1 LIVLLLQEELKERF
15 KDMQDDAQL
24 ARDEVSSLLQQRDEW
39 TEQKSALE
47 QTVADMQQRDA
58 ERDEMEQR
66 RQQDGQRQHEEMQ
79 ALQLQLREADQR
91 ERDRAQQTAALEA
104 ELQRMRDSE
113 SQLNDT
119 LRKTRVAL
127 TQEKS
132 KLELYRSASANPTPV
147 NAAPTRQAS
156 ILGAVREQEEPA
168 EHAEPA
174 AAPHVR
180 PDSPYILQ
188 QEIRPIAAPGGTV
201 TDLDDDEAGPAVIRT
216 LVPSV
221 TRLAEI
227 QAIHSSNPL
236 GEEER

>member
-1 LIVLLLQEELKERF
+1 
-15 KDMQDDAQL
+15 MQDDAQL

-66 RQQDGQRQHEEMQ
+66 RQQDGQRQHEEMH

-132 KLELYRSASANPTPV
+132 KLELYRNASANPTPV

-156 ILGAVREQEEPA
+156 MLGAVREQEEPA
-168 EHAEPA
+168 
-174 AAPHVR
+174 AAPQVR

-188 QEIRPIAAPGGTV
+188 QEIRPIVAPGGTV

-227 QAIHSSNPL
+227 HAIQSSNPL

>member
-91 ERDRAQQTAALEA
+91 ERDRAQQTTALEA

-132 KLELYRSASANPTPV
+132 KLKLYRNASANPTPV

-156 ILGAVREQEEPA
+156 LLGAVREQEEPA
-168 EHAEPA
+168 EPV
-174 AAPHVR
+174 AAPQVR

-188 QEIRPIAAPGGTV
+188 QEIRPIVAPGGTV